1 MIEVKNVT
9 KRFDDFIAVDDI
21 SITIRNGIVFGLLGT
36 NGAGKSTLMRMMTG
50 VFKCDAGNITID
62 GKDVYDNIEAKK
74 KMFFIDDDYYFFAH
88 GNALEEASYLQMI
101 YENFDMEK
109 FHSLMKS
116 FGLDEKRR
124 VSTFSKGMKKQLSI
138 ILGLSANTDYLLCD
152 ETFDGLDPAMR
163 QAVKS
168 LFANEIAERG
178 LTTIARDWNLL
189 RT

>member
-1 MIEVKNVT
+1 
-9 KRFDDFIAVDDI
+9 
-21 SITIRNGIVFGLLGT
+21 
-36 NGAGKSTLMRMMTG
+36 
-50 VFKCDAGNITID
+50 
-62 GKDVYDNIEAKK
+62 
-74 KMFFIDDDYYFFAH
+74 
-88 GNALEEASYLQMI
+88 
-101 YENFDMEK
+101 MEK

-178 LTTIARDWNLL
+178 LTTITCAS
-189 RT
+189 